1 MRSHRNKRFTFSN
14 SLLIIG
20 LLFLYLPM
28 IIMIIYSFNESR
40 LVTVWAGFSTKWYG
54 ELFADTQLLQAI
66 GMSLEIAFWSSCM
79 AVVLGTM
86 AAFVMT
92 RYRRFRGKT
101 AFSSMITAPLV
112 MPDVITGLSLLLLFV
127 AMANTIGWPAERG
140 MLTIWIAHVT
150 FCAAYATVVISS
162 RLREVDRSIEEAAM
176 DLGATPFKTFF
187 QITLPGIAPALAAG
201 WLLSFT
207 LSLDDLVIA
216 SFVSGPGAT
225 TLPMVV
231 FSSVRLGISP
241 KINAL
246 ATLIILAVSLAAFI
260 TWWFMRRQETRR
272 LQMINIKDYEA
283 DQMQLSY
290 EPSADQTNTRRVTS
304 TINVTPPKNCHSSDK
319 HKTAI

>member
-1 MRSHRNKRFTFSN
+1 MRNKITFSN
-14 SLLIIG
+14 TILILG
-20 LLFLYLPM
+20 LVFLYLPM
-28 IIMIIYSFNESR
+28 LILVIYSFNESR
-40 LVTVWAGFSTKWYG
+40 LVTVWAGFSTRWYA
-54 ELFADTQLLQAI
+54 ELFKDQQLLEAI
-66 GMSLEIAFWSSCM
+66 GMSLRIAFWSSCM

-86 AAFVMT
+86 AAFVMI

-127 AMANTIGWPAERG
+127 AMANSIGWPAERG

-187 QITLPGIAPALAAG
+187 QITLPGIAPALVAG

-231 FSSVRLGISP
+231 FSSVRLGITP

-260 TWWFMRRQETRR
+260 TWWFMRRQEARR
-272 LQMINIKDYEA
+272 LQM
-283 DQMQLSY
+283 MQLGDDYFGESEEESGKTEDMERRRIKSIY
-290 EPSADQTNTRRVTS
+290 RVESTESATV
-304 TINVTPPKNCHSSDK
+304 
-319 HKTAI
+319 